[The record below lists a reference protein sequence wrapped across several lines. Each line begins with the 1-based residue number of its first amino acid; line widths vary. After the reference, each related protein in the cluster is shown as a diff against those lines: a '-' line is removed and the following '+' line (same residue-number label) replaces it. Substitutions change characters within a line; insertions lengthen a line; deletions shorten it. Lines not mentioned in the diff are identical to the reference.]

1 MFRNLLFSLLI
12 GSTAMLAFTANESH
26 AQTQSDM
33 NQQASGDYKKADA
46 RLNKIYRE
54 VFNKVD
60 KSQKAS
66 LKAAQNA
73 WIQFRDLDCQFQS
86 SGSAGGS
93 IQAMIIAGCLTDKTQ
108 ARAKELNALL
118 QCQEGDAACVTAP

>member
-1 MFRNLLFSLLI
+1 MFRNLLLYFVVA
-12 GSTAMLAFTANESH
+12 STVVFALTNNESH

-33 NQQASGDYKKADA
+33 NQQASADYKKADA
-46 RLNKIYRE
+46 QLSKVYRE
-54 VFNKVD
+54 VFKKLD
-60 KSQKAS
+60 KSQKAD

-73 WIQFRDLDCQFQS
+73 WIEFRDLDCQFQS

-93 IQAMIIAGCLTDKTQ
+93 VQSMVIAECLTDKTD

-118 QCQEGDAACVTAP
+118 QCQEGDVSCVTAP